1 MLPPPPPP
9 FLQVSAFQRHVRG
22 DCTVL
27 TEHISKA
34 MNELNLERCRCIPK
48 DCPGADWRVLE
59 QIVKADPTR
68 EKFKVGVWWRGY

>member
-1 MLPPPPPP
+1 M
-9 FLQVSAFQRHVRG
+9 SAFQRHVRG